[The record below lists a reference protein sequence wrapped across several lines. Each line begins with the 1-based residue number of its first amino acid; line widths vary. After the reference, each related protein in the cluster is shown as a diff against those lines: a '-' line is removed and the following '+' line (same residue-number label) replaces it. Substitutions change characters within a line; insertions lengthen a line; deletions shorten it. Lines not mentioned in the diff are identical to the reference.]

1 MSGNVTLSSSAQST
15 LLTLQNTAQML
26 QQTQQRLATGK
37 KVNSAID
44 NPTSFFS
51 AQSLTQKAGDLSGLL
66 DGMSQGIRS
75 LNAANQGITLVM
87 PPRLAGWLLH
97 SPPPS
102 VLKGSLPTP
111 EIKLPSETNLPPW
124 PRSQKPMSSICCSTV
139 MVKLS

>member
-75 LNAANQGITLVM
+75 LNAANQGITS
-87 PPRLAGWLLH
+87 AQSLLQQMQ
-97 SPPPS
+97 S
-102 VLKGSLPTP
+102 V
-111 EIKLPSETNLPPW
+111 
-124 PRSQKPMSSICCSTV
+124 
-139 MVKLS
+139 